1 MMTGIRPYGSCGRDL
16 HVLDPETDLD
26 LGGDRG
32 AVLEIDEVD
41 LGLRGRRISRRGG
54 LLRAGLDSSIHGNCY
69 KYNKAEACKSIH
81 KPLPR
86 QANMSLEDQQ
96 AGAGSPDHAET
107 PRSLYDRSSGAIRK
121 APRRASHSRPPE
133 SAPNIEIRP
142 QLAYSAAVMRID
154 AAIRCFAIC
163 LVVVFGL
170 LAEAR
175 AAEPRVALVIGNGAY
190 RSGPE
195 LDNNRNDADDISEQL
210 KRVGFAVIDGRDL
223 DRSAMYAALGRFA
236 QRVRGTD
243 AGLVYYSGHGM
254 QINGQNYLVPV
265 DLKLAGSS
273 FTPFDLV
280 KLDDVVEALNYTAGV
295 KIMVLDACRDNPFAN
310 SVADNKSSRGV
321 ATRGLAK
328 IERSQGMLIAYST
341 QSNSVAADGVGRNSP
356 FTAALVREIQVPG
369 LEVATVFRR
378 VAINVNRETQGA
390 QTPEL
395 SVSLLQDFYLNP
407 RESDVDGWKKLGP
420 SASAADLK
428 RFISAFPESVMLD
441 AARARLDAI
450 ENASERERLAR
461 EYADKER
468 RLRQDLEAAEAG
480 YKKAMSELSGRRERD
495 EREKLADTKASQIPA
510 AATAPALAGI
520 GSSNAPAAA
529 GPSRADIERE
539 RVSKELAAKEQAA
552 KEQAAKEQV
561 AKAEQE
567 RLASQVAAYEADKA
581 RLAEERQTLE
591 RVMTERLARAQA
603 ERERAEKRVVTETA
617 RLPVYALEQSRTTA
631 PPAPR
636 RRAAASCQEIN
647 ARAQLGELSETDRD
661 VLRNCR

>member
-1 MMTGIRPYGSCGRDL
+1 
-16 HVLDPETDLD
+16 
-26 LGGDRG
+26 
-32 AVLEIDEVD
+32 
-41 LGLRGRRISRRGG
+41 
-54 LLRAGLDSSIHGNCY
+54 
-69 KYNKAEACKSIH
+69 
-81 KPLPR
+81 
-86 QANMSLEDQQ
+86 
-96 AGAGSPDHAET
+96 
-107 PRSLYDRSSGAIRK
+107 
-121 APRRASHSRPPE
+121 
-133 SAPNIEIRP
+133 
-142 QLAYSAAVMRID
+142 MRID
-154 AAIRCFAIC
+154 AAIRCFAVG
-163 LVVVFGL
+163 LVVAFGL

-190 RSGPE
+190 RSVPE
-195 LDNNRNDADDISEQL
+195 LDNSRNDADDISEQL

-265 DLKLAGSS
+265 DLKLAGGSS

-295 KIMVLDACRDNPFAN
+295 KLLVLDACRDNPFAN
-310 SVADNKSSRGV
+310 SVADNKGSRGIG

-341 QSNSVAADGVGRNSP
+341 QSNSVAADGIGRNSP

-407 RESDVDGWKKLGP
+407 QESDIDAWKKMGS

-428 RFISAFPESVMLD
+428 RFISTFPESVMLD

-461 EYADKER
+461 EFAEKER
-468 RLRQDLEAAEAG
+468 RLRGDLEAAEAG
-480 YKKAMSELSGRRERD
+480 YKKAMSELSERRDRD
-495 EREKLADTKASQIPA
+495 EREKLADMKAGQIPA
-510 AATAPALAGI
+510 AATVPALAGF
-520 GSSNAPAAA
+520 GSGKAPVAA

-539 RVSKELAAKEQAA
+539 QASKELAAKEQAA
-552 KEQAAKEQV
+552 KEQAAKEQA

-603 ERERAEKRVVTETA
+603 ERERAEKRVATETA

-631 PPAPR
+631 PAPR

-647 ARAQLGELSETDRD
+647 ARAQLGDLSETDRD
-661 VLRNCR
+661 ALRNCR

>member
-1 MMTGIRPYGSCGRDL
+1 
-16 HVLDPETDLD
+16 
-26 LGGDRG
+26 
-32 AVLEIDEVD
+32 
-41 LGLRGRRISRRGG
+41 
-54 LLRAGLDSSIHGNCY
+54 
-69 KYNKAEACKSIH
+69 
-81 KPLPR
+81 
-86 QANMSLEDQQ
+86 
-96 AGAGSPDHAET
+96 
-107 PRSLYDRSSGAIRK
+107 
-121 APRRASHSRPPE
+121 
-133 SAPNIEIRP
+133 
-142 QLAYSAAVMRID
+142 MRVD
-154 AAIRCFAIC
+154 AAARCFAVG
-163 LVVVFGL
+163 LVVAFGL

-190 RSGPE
+190 RSVPE
-195 LDNNRNDADDISEQL
+195 LDNSRNDADDISEQL
-210 KRVGFAVIDGRDL
+210 KRVGFSVIDGRDL

-236 QRVRGTD
+236 QRVSGTD

-265 DLKLAGSS
+265 DLKIGSS
-273 FTPFDLV
+273 FTPFDLI

-310 SVADNKSSRGV
+310 SLPQNKASRGG

-356 FTAALVREIQVPG
+356 FTAALVKEMQVPG

-407 RESDVDGWKKLGP
+407 KESDIDAWKKLGP
-420 SASAADLK
+420 SAGAADLK
-428 RFISAFPESVMLD
+428 RFISSFPDSVLLD

-461 EYADKER
+461 EYADKEL
-468 RLRQDLEAAEAG
+468 RLRRDLEAAEAG
-480 YKKAMSELSGRRERD
+480 YRKAMSELSQRRDRD
-495 EREKLADTKASQIPA
+495 EREKLADTKASQVPA
-510 AATAPALAGI
+510 ATTAPALAGY
-520 GSSNAPAAA
+520 GSGKAPVAA

-539 RVSKELAAKEQAA
+539 QAAKELAAKEQAA
-552 KEQAAKEQV
+552 AREQA

-603 ERERAEKRVVTETA
+603 ERERAENKVAAETA
-617 RLPVYALEQSRTTA
+617 RLPVYALEQSRTMTPSA
-631 PPAPR
+631 SPAPR
-636 RRAAASCQEIN
+636 KRGGASCQEIN
-647 ARAQLGELSETDRD
+647 ARAQLGELSESDRD
-661 VLRNCR
+661 VLRQCR

>member
-1 MMTGIRPYGSCGRDL
+1 
-16 HVLDPETDLD
+16 
-26 LGGDRG
+26 
-32 AVLEIDEVD
+32 
-41 LGLRGRRISRRGG
+41 
-54 LLRAGLDSSIHGNCY
+54 
-69 KYNKAEACKSIH
+69 
-81 KPLPR
+81 
-86 QANMSLEDQQ
+86 
-96 AGAGSPDHAET
+96 
-107 PRSLYDRSSGAIRK
+107 
-121 APRRASHSRPPE
+121 
-133 SAPNIEIRP
+133 
-142 QLAYSAAVMRID
+142 MRID
-154 AAIRCFAIC
+154 AAVRCFAVG
-163 LVVVFGL
+163 LVVAFGL
-170 LAEAR
+170 LAEAH

-190 RSGPE
+190 RSVPE
-195 LDNNRNDADDISEQL
+195 LDNSRNDADDISEQL
-210 KRVGFAVIDGRDL
+210 KRVGFAVIEGRDL

-265 DLKLAGSS
+265 DLKIGSS
-273 FTPFDLV
+273 FTPFDLI
-280 KLDDVVEALNYTAGV
+280 KLDDVVEALNYTTGV
-295 KIMVLDACRDNPFAN
+295 KLMVLDACRDNPFAN

-321 ATRGLAK
+321 GATRGLAK

-378 VAINVNRETQGA
+378 VAVNVNRETQGA

-407 RESDVDGWKKLGP
+407 KESDIDAWKKLGP
-420 SASAADLK
+420 SAGAADLR

-461 EYADKER
+461 EYADKEL
-468 RLRQDLEAAEAG
+468 RLRRDLEAAEAG
-480 YKKAMSELSGRRERD
+480 YKKAMSELSERRER
-495 EREKLADTKASQIPA
+495 EREKSPETKTSQTPA
-510 AATAPALAGI
+510 AATAPTLAAT
-520 GSSNAPAAA
+520 SSSIAPTAA
-529 GPSRADIERE
+529 GPSRADRERE
-539 RVSKELAAKEQAA
+539 QALKEQAARDQAA
-552 KEQAAKEQV
+552 KEQA

-591 RVMTERLARAQA
+591 RVMTEKLARAQA
-603 ERERAEKRVVTETA
+603 ERERAEKRVATETA

-631 PPAPR
+631 PAAPVTPR
-636 RRAAASCQEIN
+636 RRTAASCQEIN
-647 ARAQLGELSETDRD
+647 ARAQLGELSESDRD

>member
-1 MMTGIRPYGSCGRDL
+1 
-16 HVLDPETDLD
+16 
-26 LGGDRG
+26 
-32 AVLEIDEVD
+32 
-41 LGLRGRRISRRGG
+41 
-54 LLRAGLDSSIHGNCY
+54 
-69 KYNKAEACKSIH
+69 
-81 KPLPR
+81 
-86 QANMSLEDQQ
+86 
-96 AGAGSPDHAET
+96 
-107 PRSLYDRSSGAIRK
+107 
-121 APRRASHSRPPE
+121 
-133 SAPNIEIRP
+133 
-142 QLAYSAAVMRID
+142 MRID
-154 AAIRCFAIC
+154 AAIRCFAVG
-163 LVVVFGL
+163 LVVAFGL

-190 RSGPE
+190 RSVPE
-195 LDNNRNDADDISEQL
+195 LDNSRNDADDISEQL

-223 DRSAMYAALGRFA
+223 DRSAMFAALGRFA

-265 DLKLAGSS
+265 DLKLAGGSS

-295 KIMVLDACRDNPFAN
+295 KLLVLDACRDNPFAN
-310 SVADNKSSRGV
+310 SVADNKGSRGIG

-341 QSNSVAADGVGRNSP
+341 QSNSVAADGIGRNSP

-407 RESDVDGWKKLGP
+407 QESDIDAWKKLGP
-420 SASAADLK
+420 SAGAADLR
-428 RFISAFPESVMLD
+428 RFISAFPQSVLLD
-441 AARARLDAI
+441 AARARLDAM

-461 EYADKER
+461 EYADKEL
-468 RLRQDLEAAEAG
+468 RLRRDLEAAEAG
-480 YKKAMSELSGRRERD
+480 YKKAMSELSERRDRD
-495 EREKLADTKASQIPA
+495 EREKLADMKAGQIPA
-510 AATAPALAGI
+510 AATVPALAGF
-520 GSSNAPAAA
+520 GSGKAPVAA

-539 RVSKELAAKEQAA
+539 QASKELAAKEQAA
-552 KEQAAKEQV
+552 KEQAAKEQA

-603 ERERAEKRVVTETA
+603 ERERAEKRVATETA

-631 PPAPR
+631 PAPR

-647 ARAQLGELSETDRD
+647 ARAQLGDLSETDRD
-661 VLRNCR
+661 ALRNCR

>member
-1 MMTGIRPYGSCGRDL
+1 
-16 HVLDPETDLD
+16 
-26 LGGDRG
+26 
-32 AVLEIDEVD
+32 
-41 LGLRGRRISRRGG
+41 
-54 LLRAGLDSSIHGNCY
+54 
-69 KYNKAEACKSIH
+69 
-81 KPLPR
+81 
-86 QANMSLEDQQ
+86 
-96 AGAGSPDHAET
+96 
-107 PRSLYDRSSGAIRK
+107 
-121 APRRASHSRPPE
+121 
-133 SAPNIEIRP
+133 
-142 QLAYSAAVMRID
+142 MRID
-154 AAIRCFAIC
+154 AAIRCFAVG
-163 LVVVFGL
+163 LVVAFGL

-190 RSGPE
+190 RSVPE
-195 LDNNRNDADDISEQL
+195 LDNSRNDADDISEQL

-265 DLKLAGSS
+265 DLKLAGGSS

-295 KIMVLDACRDNPFAN
+295 KLLVLDACRDNPFAN
-310 SVADNKSSRGV
+310 SVADNKGSRGIG

-341 QSNSVAADGVGRNSP
+341 QSNSVAADGIGRNSP

-378 VAINVNRETQGA
+378 VAINVKRETQGA

-407 RESDVDGWKKLGP
+407 QESDIDAWKKLGP
-420 SASAADLK
+420 SAGAADLR
-428 RFISAFPESVMLD
+428 RFISAFPQSVLLD
-441 AARARLDAI
+441 AARARLDAM

-461 EYADKER
+461 EYADKEL
-468 RLRQDLEAAEAG
+468 RLRRDLEAAEAG
-480 YKKAMSELSGRRERD
+480 YKKAMSELSERRDRD
-495 EREKLADTKASQIPA
+495 EREKLADMKAGQIPA
-510 AATAPALAGI
+510 AATVPALAGF
-520 GSSNAPAAA
+520 GSGKAPVAA

-539 RVSKELAAKEQAA
+539 QASKELAAKEQAA
-552 KEQAAKEQV
+552 KEQAAKEQA

-603 ERERAEKRVVTETA
+603 ERERAEKRVATETA

-631 PPAPR
+631 PAPR

-647 ARAQLGELSETDRD
+647 ARAQLGDLSETDRD
-661 VLRNCR
+661 ALRNCR

>member
-1 MMTGIRPYGSCGRDL
+1 
-16 HVLDPETDLD
+16 
-26 LGGDRG
+26 
-32 AVLEIDEVD
+32 
-41 LGLRGRRISRRGG
+41 
-54 LLRAGLDSSIHGNCY
+54 
-69 KYNKAEACKSIH
+69 
-81 KPLPR
+81 
-86 QANMSLEDQQ
+86 
-96 AGAGSPDHAET
+96 
-107 PRSLYDRSSGAIRK
+107 
-121 APRRASHSRPPE
+121 
-133 SAPNIEIRP
+133 
-142 QLAYSAAVMRID
+142 MRID
-154 AAIRCFAIC
+154 AAIRCFAVG
-163 LVVVFGL
+163 LVVAFGL

-190 RSGPE
+190 RSVPE
-195 LDNNRNDADDISEQL
+195 LDNSRNDADDISEQL

-265 DLKLAGSS
+265 DLKLAGGSS

-295 KIMVLDACRDNPFAN
+295 KLLVLDACRDNPFAN
-310 SVADNKSSRGV
+310 SVADNKGSRGIG

-328 IERSQGMLIAYST
+328 IERSLGMLIAYST
-341 QSNSVAADGVGRNSP
+341 QSNSVAADGIGRNSP

-407 RESDVDGWKKLGP
+407 QESDIDAWKKLGP
-420 SASAADLK
+420 SAGAADLR
-428 RFISAFPESVMLD
+428 RFISAFPQSVLLD
-441 AARARLDAI
+441 AARARLDAM

-461 EYADKER
+461 EYADKEL
-468 RLRQDLEAAEAG
+468 RLRRDLEAAEAG
-480 YKKAMSELSGRRERD
+480 YKKAMSELSERRDRD
-495 EREKLADTKASQIPA
+495 EREKLADMKAGQIPA
-510 AATAPALAGI
+510 AATVPALAGF
-520 GSSNAPAAA
+520 GSGKAPVAA

-539 RVSKELAAKEQAA
+539 QASKELAAKEQAA
-552 KEQAAKEQV
+552 KEQAAKEQA

-603 ERERAEKRVVTETA
+603 ERERAEKRVATETA

-631 PPAPR
+631 PAPR

-647 ARAQLGELSETDRD
+647 ARAQLGDLSETDRD
-661 VLRNCR
+661 ALRNCR

>member
-1 MMTGIRPYGSCGRDL
+1 
-16 HVLDPETDLD
+16 
-26 LGGDRG
+26 
-32 AVLEIDEVD
+32 
-41 LGLRGRRISRRGG
+41 
-54 LLRAGLDSSIHGNCY
+54 
-69 KYNKAEACKSIH
+69 
-81 KPLPR
+81 
-86 QANMSLEDQQ
+86 
-96 AGAGSPDHAET
+96 
-107 PRSLYDRSSGAIRK
+107 
-121 APRRASHSRPPE
+121 
-133 SAPNIEIRP
+133 
-142 QLAYSAAVMRID
+142 MRID
-154 AAIRCFAIC
+154 AVIRFLAVG
-163 LVVVFGL
+163 LVVAFGL

-190 RSGPE
+190 RSVPE
-195 LDNNRNDADDISEQL
+195 LDNSRNDADDISEQL

-223 DRSAMYAALGRFA
+223 DRSAMYSALGRFA

-265 DLKLAGSS
+265 DLRLAGNS

-295 KIMVLDACRDNPFAN
+295 KILVLDACRDNPFAN
-310 SVADNKSSRGV
+310 SVAENKSGRGMG

-369 LEVATVFRR
+369 VEVATVFRR
-378 VAINVNRETQGA
+378 VAVNVNRETQGA

-407 RESDVDGWKKLGP
+407 RESDVDAWKKLGP
-420 SASAADLK
+420 SASAADLR
-428 RFISAFPESVMLD
+428 RFISAFPDSVLLD

-461 EYADKER
+461 EYADKEL
-468 RLRQDLEAAEAG
+468 RLRRDLEAAEAG
-480 YKKAMSELSGRRERD
+480 YKKAMLELSERRER
-495 EREKLADTKASQIPA
+495 EKREKLADPNASQVPA
-510 AATAPALAGI
+510 AVTKPALAGF
-520 GSSNAPAAA
+520 GSGNVPAAA
-529 GPSRADIERE
+529 GPSRADSERQQASRE
-539 RVSKELAAKEQAA
+539 QAAKEQVAREQAA
-552 KEQAAKEQV
+552 KEQA

-591 RVMTERLARAQA
+591 RVMTERIARAQA
-603 ERERAEKRVVTETA
+603 ERESAEKRVATETA

-631 PPAPR
+631 PAVPAAAPR

-647 ARAQLGELSETDRD
+647 ARAQLGDLSESDRD

>member
-1 MMTGIRPYGSCGRDL
+1 
-16 HVLDPETDLD
+16 
-26 LGGDRG
+26 
-32 AVLEIDEVD
+32 
-41 LGLRGRRISRRGG
+41 
-54 LLRAGLDSSIHGNCY
+54 
-69 KYNKAEACKSIH
+69 
-81 KPLPR
+81 
-86 QANMSLEDQQ
+86 
-96 AGAGSPDHAET
+96 
-107 PRSLYDRSSGAIRK
+107 
-121 APRRASHSRPPE
+121 
-133 SAPNIEIRP
+133 
-142 QLAYSAAVMRID
+142 MRID
-154 AAIRCFAIC
+154 AAIRCFAVG
-163 LVVVFGL
+163 LVVAFGL

-190 RSGPE
+190 RSVPE
-195 LDNNRNDADDISEQL
+195 LDNSRNDADDISEQL

-265 DLKLAGSS
+265 DLKLAGGSS

-295 KIMVLDACRDNPFAN
+295 KLLVLDACRDNPFAN
-310 SVADNKSSRGV
+310 SVADNKGSRGIG

-341 QSNSVAADGVGRNSP
+341 QSNSVAADGIGRNSP

-407 RESDVDGWKKLGP
+407 QESDIDAWKKMGS

-428 RFISAFPESVMLD
+428 RFISTFPESVMLD

-461 EYADKER
+461 EFAEKER
-468 RLRQDLEAAEAG
+468 RLRGDLEAAEAG
-480 YKKAMSELSGRRERD
+480 YKKAMSELSERRERD
-495 EREKLADTKASQIPA
+495 EREQLAATKTSQIPA

-520 GSSNAPAAA
+520 SPGSAAKA
-529 GPSRADIERE
+529 AVPQRADSERE
-539 RVSKELAAKEQAA
+539 QNLKEQAAKEQAA
-552 KEQAAKEQV
+552 KEQAAK
-561 AKAEQE
+561 AERE
-567 RLASQVAAYEADKA
+567 RLASQVAAFEADKA

-591 RVMTERLARAQA
+591 LVMTERLARAQA
-603 ERERAEKRVVTETA
+603 ERERAEKRVAAETA
-617 RLPVYALEQSRTTA
+617 RLPVYALDQPRTIT
-631 PPAPR
+631 PATPR

-647 ARAQLGELSETDRD
+647 ARAQLGDLSETDRD
-661 VLRNCR
+661 ILRNCR

>member
-1 MMTGIRPYGSCGRDL
+1 
-16 HVLDPETDLD
+16 
-26 LGGDRG
+26 
-32 AVLEIDEVD
+32 
-41 LGLRGRRISRRGG
+41 
-54 LLRAGLDSSIHGNCY
+54 
-69 KYNKAEACKSIH
+69 
-81 KPLPR
+81 
-86 QANMSLEDQQ
+86 
-96 AGAGSPDHAET
+96 
-107 PRSLYDRSSGAIRK
+107 
-121 APRRASHSRPPE
+121 
-133 SAPNIEIRP
+133 
-142 QLAYSAAVMRID
+142 MRID
-154 AAIRCFAIC
+154 AAVRFFAVG
-163 LVVVFGL
+163 LVVAFGL

-190 RSGPE
+190 RSVPE
-195 LDNNRNDADDISEQL
+195 LDNSRNDADDISEQL

-243 AGLVYYSGHGM
+243 AGLIYYSGHGM

-265 DLKLAGSS
+265 DLKIGSA
-273 FTPFDLV
+273 FTPFDLI

-295 KIMVLDACRDNPFAN
+295 KLLVLDACRDNPFAN
-310 SVADNKSSRGV
+310 SVADNKSSRGIG

-378 VAINVNRETQGA
+378 VAVNVNRETQGA

-407 RESDVDGWKKLGP
+407 KESDIDAWKKLGP

-428 RFISAFPESVMLD
+428 KFISAFPDSVLLD

-461 EYADKER
+461 EYADKEL
-468 RLRQDLEAAEAG
+468 RLRRDLEAAEAG
-480 YKKAMSELSGRRERD
+480 YRKAMLELSERRERY
-495 EREKLADTKASQIPA
+495 EREQSPEKKTSQVPA
-510 AATAPALAGI
+510 AASAPTLAAT
-520 GSSNAPAAA
+520 GSGRVPAVA
-529 GPSRADIERE
+529 GPSRADIER
-539 RVSKELAAKEQAA
+539 EQAA

-581 RLAEERQTLE
+581 RLAEERETLE

-603 ERERAEKRVVTETA
+603 ERERAEKRVATETA
-617 RLPVYALEQSRTTA
+617 RLPVYALEQSRTMA
-631 PPAPR
+631 PAPAPAATPR
-636 RRAAASCQEIN
+636 KRAAASCQEIN
-647 ARAQLGELSETDRD
+647 ARAQLGDLSESDRD

>member
-1 MMTGIRPYGSCGRDL
+1 
-16 HVLDPETDLD
+16 
-26 LGGDRG
+26 
-32 AVLEIDEVD
+32 
-41 LGLRGRRISRRGG
+41 
-54 LLRAGLDSSIHGNCY
+54 
-69 KYNKAEACKSIH
+69 
-81 KPLPR
+81 
-86 QANMSLEDQQ
+86 
-96 AGAGSPDHAET
+96 
-107 PRSLYDRSSGAIRK
+107 
-121 APRRASHSRPPE
+121 
-133 SAPNIEIRP
+133 
-142 QLAYSAAVMRID
+142 MRID
-154 AAIRCFAIC
+154 AAIRCFAVG
-163 LVVVFGL
+163 LVVAFGL

-190 RSGPE
+190 RSVPE
-195 LDNNRNDADDISEQL
+195 LDNSRNDADDISEQL

-265 DLKLAGSS
+265 DLKLAGGSS

-295 KIMVLDACRDNPFAN
+295 KLLVLDACRDNPFAN
-310 SVADNKSSRGV
+310 SVADNKGSRGIG

-341 QSNSVAADGVGRNSP
+341 QSNSVAADGIGRNSP

-407 RESDVDGWKKLGP
+407 QESDIDAWKKLGP
-420 SASAADLK
+420 SAGAADLR
-428 RFISAFPESVMLD
+428 RFISAFPQSVQLD
-441 AARARLDAI
+441 AARARLDAM

-461 EYADKER
+461 EYADKEL
-468 RLRQDLEAAEAG
+468 RLRRDLEAAEAG
-480 YKKAMSELSGRRERD
+480 YKKAMSELSERRDRD
-495 EREKLADTKASQIPA
+495 EREKLADMKAGQIPA
-510 AATAPALAGI
+510 AATVPALAGF
-520 GSSNAPAAA
+520 GSGKAPVAA

-539 RVSKELAAKEQAA
+539 QASKELAAKEQAA
-552 KEQAAKEQV
+552 KEQAAKEQA

-603 ERERAEKRVVTETA
+603 ERERAEKRVATETA

-636 RRAAASCQEIN
+636 RRGAASCQEIN

-661 VLRNCR
+661 ALRNCR